1 MGIPPGSRRDFG
13 RRDFSSRRESR
24 RDLGKILAGS
34 EIPGGQNLTGIVL
47 RISPRFSPGS
57 KNLAA
62 KISPGS
68 CCESWQDS
76 RREAKIPAAKISARS
91 CREAH
96 QDSRRE
102 AIILAVRISP
112 ESYRE
117 SRQVSR
123 REANSW
129 WQKSRAI
136 LPGISPR
143 LATGSE
149 ILGSRFEHCGNLVTN
164 FFWIEPNV
172 YGLR

>member
-1 MGIPPGSRRDFG
+1 MAGSHRNLGGNPARIPISLGSRQD
-13 RRDFSSRRESR
+13 SCREV
-24 RDLGKILAGS
+24 K
-34 EIPGGQNLTGIVL
+34 
-47 RISPRFSPGS
+47 F
-57 KNLAA
+57 LAA

-68 CCESWQDS
+68 FFESRQDSRREAKIPAAKISPGSCRESRQDS
-76 RREAKIPAAKISARS
+76 RREAKIPAAKISAQS

-102 AIILAVRISP
+102 AIIPAAKISP

-123 REANSW
+123 RQANSR
-129 WQKSRAI
+129 WQNLGTI
-136 LPGISPR
+136 LLEISPR

-149 ILGSRFEHCGNLVTN
+149 ILGEIHCGNLVTN
-164 FFWIEPNV
+164 FFWIELNV